1 MFTTGTDTIVAAAI
15 VSLIA
20 HLLVRAAK
28 SLVTQRTW
36 WLVGLEMTLAR
47 VIVGGATYLVGLV
60 LPA

>member
-1 MFTTGTDTIVAAAI
+1 MLTTGTDTIVAAAI

-20 HLLVRAAK
+20 QLLVRAPK
-28 SLVTQRTW
+28 SLATQRTW
-36 WLVGLEMTLAR
+36 WLVRLEMTLAR